1 MKNRKALAA
10 LVAAAFLFLSGAAVQ
25 AVSEAELQQM
35 KQEMKALQQRL
46 EQMQK
51 LIEKQE
57 KTLQAVEE
65 KQEATERVKAE
76 AKPSPGATTETGV
89 SRALNP
95 AISVNGLL
103 LGATVRNDREDSQ
116 EPGLFIQE
124 VEILATAFVD
134 PNVKGN
140 LTAAFHR
147 GHHEEAG
154 GHPDGLQFELEEFYF
169 DIFGLPAALQSEGSA
184 GEIEGVSARIG
195 KSFVPF
201 GKSNPLHTHQLP
213 FIDRPIVTE
222 RIFGEEKLNEVL
234 AMANIS
240 FPVSY
245 FLEFQGAIMDGA
257 NEVLF
262 NSPRSNDLAGFLRAH
277 TVLDMTADTTVELG
291 GSYTWGKDEELRQNH
306 VFGGDLTLK
315 SVRGLAKWPHQVIWT
330 TEYVQN
336 VRDEG
341 MGMED
346 RRQGGVYTGLQ
357 VQVHRNWWLQARYDY
372 FGIPKLES
380 AHEEDEGEEHHEE
393 EENGHD
399 DHGHM
404 EDDHGHMENDHGHME
419 NDHGHMED
427 DHGHMDA
434 HDHGHGHGEEY
445 EGWRA
450 TFLAAL
456 VPNEFS
462 AIRFQ
467 YSYTHD
473 DNPDVKDGE
482 HEFLIQFNYTFGSH
496 PAHLY

>member
-10 LVAAAFLFLSGAAVQ
+10 LVAAAFLFLSGAPAQ

-65 KQEATERVKAE
+65 KQEAKERAKAE
-76 AKPSPGATTETGV
+76 TSPGATTETGV

-103 LGATVRNDREDSQ
+103 LGAAVRNGREDSQ
-116 EPGLFIQE
+116 EPGLSIQE

-134 PNVKGN
+134 PNVKGH
-140 LTAAFHR
+140 LTAAFHG
-147 GHHEEAG
+147 GHHEDAG
-154 GHPDGLQFELEEFYF
+154 GHLAGLQFELEEFYF
-169 DIFGLPAALQSEGSA
+169 DIFGLPAALQSEDSA

-240 FPVSY
+240 FPLPY

-346 RRQGGVYTGLQ
+346 RRRGGVYTGLQ
-357 VQVHRNWWLQARYDY
+357 VQIHRNWWLQARYDY

-380 AHEEDEGEEHHEE
+380 ALEEDEGEEHGEEGNGHEE
-393 EENGHD
+393 EEN
-399 DHGHM
+399 DHEGEENDHEEEEIGHM
-404 EDDHGHMENDHGHME
+404 EEE
-419 NDHGHMED
+419 
-427 DHGHMDA
+427 
-434 HDHGHGHGEEY
+434 GHGHGNGEEF

-462 AIRFQ
+462 AIRLQ

-473 DNPDVKDGE
+473 DNPDMKDGE

>member
-10 LVAAAFLFLSGAAVQ
+10 LVVAAFLFLSGPPAQ
-25 AVSEAELQQM
+25 AVTEADIQQM

-57 KTLQAVEE
+57 KALQAVEE
-65 KQEATERVKAE
+65 KQEAKERAKAE
-76 AKPSPGATTETGV
+76 ASPGATTETGV

-103 LGATVRNDREDSQ
+103 LGAAVKNGREDSQ
-116 EPGLFIQE
+116 EPGLSVQE
-124 VEILATAFVD
+124 VEIQATAFVD
-134 PNVKGN
+134 PNVKGY
-140 LTAAFHR
+140 LTVAFHG
-147 GHHEEAG
+147 GHHEDAG
-154 GHPDGLQFELEEFYF
+154 GHLAGLQFELEEFYF
-169 DIFGLPAALQSEGSA
+169 DIFGLPAALQSEGFA
-184 GEIEGVSARIG
+184 GQIEGVSARIG

-222 RIFGEEKLNEVL
+222 KIFGEEKLNEVL
-234 AMANIS
+234 AMAN
-240 FPVSY
+240 VSLPLPY
-245 FLEFQGAIMDGA
+245 FLELQGAVMDGS

-291 GSYTWGKDEELRQNH
+291 GSYTWGKDEELRLNR
-306 VFGGDLTLK
+306 VFGADLTLK

-341 MGMED
+341 LGMED
-346 RRQGGVYTGLQ
+346 RRRGGLYTGLQ

-380 AHEEDEGEEHHEE
+380 ALEEDEGEDHEEEGNGHEE
-393 EENGHD
+393 EEI
-399 DHGHM
+399 
-404 EDDHGHMENDHGHME
+404 
-419 NDHGHMED
+419 
-427 DHGHMDA
+427 GHMDEE
-434 HDHGHGHGEEY
+434 HGHGIGEEY

-456 VPNEFS
+456 VSNEFS

-473 DNPDVKDGE
+473 DNPDMKDGE

>member
-1 MKNRKALAA
+1 MA
-10 LVAAAFLFLSGAAVQ
+10 
-25 AVSEAELQQM
+25 
-35 KQEMKALQQRL
+35 
-46 EQMQK
+46 
-51 LIEKQE
+51 
-57 KTLQAVEE
+57 
-65 KQEATERVKAE
+65 
-76 AKPSPGATTETGV
+76 
-89 SRALNP
+89 
-95 AISVNGLL
+95 
-103 LGATVRNDREDSQ
+103 
-116 EPGLFIQE
+116 
-124 VEILATAFVD
+124 
-134 PNVKGN
+134 
-140 LTAAFHR
+140 
-147 GHHEEAG
+147 
-154 GHPDGLQFELEEFYF
+154 GLQFELEEFYF

-222 RIFGEEKLNEVL
+222 KIFGEEKLNEVL
-234 AMANIS
+234 AMAN
-240 FPVSY
+240 VSLPLPF
-245 FLEFQGAIMDGA
+245 FLELQGAVMDGA
-257 NEVLF
+257 NEDLF
-262 NSPRSNDLAGFLRAH
+262 NSPRSKDLAGFLRAH
-277 TVLDMTADTTVELG
+277 TVLDVTSDTTVELG
-291 GSYTWGKDEELRQNH
+291 GSYTWGEDEELRLNQ
-306 VFGGDLTLK
+306 VFGADLTLK
-315 SVRGLAKWPHQVIWT
+315 AVRGLAKWPHQAIWT

-346 RRQGGVYTGLQ
+346 RRHGGLYTGLQ

-380 AHEEDEGEEHHEE
+380 ALEEHEE
-393 EENGHD
+393 EGNGD
-399 DHGHM
+399 
-404 EDDHGHMENDHGHME
+404 EDEE
-419 NDHGHMED
+419 I
-427 DHGHMDA
+427 GHMDE
-434 HDHGHGHGEEY
+434 GHGNEGEEY

-473 DNPDVKDGE
+473 DNPAVEDGE

>member
-65 KQEATERVKAE
+65 KQEATERVKTE
-76 AKPSPGATTETGV
+76 AQPSPGATTETGV

-154 GHPDGLQFELEEFYF
+154 GHPGGLQFELEEFYF

-245 FLEFQGAIMDGA
+245 L
-257 NEVLF
+257 
-262 NSPRSNDLAGFLRAH
+262 S
-277 TVLDMTADTTVELG
+277 
-291 GSYTWGKDEELRQNH
+291 
-306 VFGGDLTLK
+306 
-315 SVRGLAKWPHQVIWT
+315 
-330 TEYVQN
+330 
-336 VRDEG
+336 
-341 MGMED
+341 
-346 RRQGGVYTGLQ
+346 
-357 VQVHRNWWLQARYDY
+357 
-372 FGIPKLES
+372 
-380 AHEEDEGEEHHEE
+380 
-393 EENGHD
+393 
-399 DHGHM
+399 
-404 EDDHGHMENDHGHME
+404 
-419 NDHGHMED
+419 
-427 DHGHMDA
+427 
-434 HDHGHGHGEEY
+434 
-445 EGWRA
+445 
-450 TFLAAL
+450 
-456 VPNEFS
+456 
-462 AIRFQ
+462 
-467 YSYTHD
+467 
-473 DNPDVKDGE
+473 
-482 HEFLIQFNYTFGSH
+482 LIH
-496 PAHLY
+496 I